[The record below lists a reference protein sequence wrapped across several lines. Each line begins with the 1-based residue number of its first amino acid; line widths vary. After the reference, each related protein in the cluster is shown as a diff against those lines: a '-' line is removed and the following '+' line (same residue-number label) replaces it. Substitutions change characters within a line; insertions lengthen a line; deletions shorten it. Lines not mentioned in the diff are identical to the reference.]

1 MKVVS
6 KLFKNGSLINA
17 YLELFLERVVIKL
30 RLTWLTGLKT

>member
-1 MKVVS
+1 MRVVS

-30 RLTWLTGLKT
+30 RLTQLTGLKT